1 MKTHAIQAAFGSA
14 LLLSSAQPAFATHGH
29 RLAHSH
35 YGKRS
40 AHEHHHTSVAEGR
53 DVGKTIEKRA
63 TCALPNDPDIV
74 YVPGAQ
80 NGGWAMAP
88 DRPCL
93 ADMYCP
99 IACVPGKVMNQWK
112 PDTGYHYPES
122 MVGVVSIRLG
132 RRVANSLR

>member
-1 MKTHAIQAAFGSA
+1 MRVNGIQAAFGSA
-14 LLLSSAQPAFATHGH
+14 LLLSSAQPASATHGH
-29 RLAHSH
+29 RLAHAH
-35 YGKRS
+35 YGKRG
-40 AHEHHHTSVAEGR
+40 EHVHHPTSVAEER
-53 DVGKTIEKRA
+53 DVENKIEKRA
-63 TCALPNDPDIV
+63 ACALPSDPDIV

-99 IACVPGKVMNQWK
+99 IACVSGKVMNQWK

-122 MVGVVSIRLG
+122 MVGNVVVSEALG
-132 RRVANSLR
+132 GS